1 MSDTNK
7 TMLKIAKIKAS
18 LSEAGFVVG
27 TDNDFYFGTNNYFYT
42 SLPSGPGV
50 SLGFTTGDDFI
61 VDGTGTGRSLQAGQ
75 GNDVIVGG
83 SGGDSISGGTGTD
96 TAAYVTATSGVT
108 LYMTANQS
116 FSSQFNRGDARGD
129 VLSSIENVV
138 GSRYDDYIVG
148 TGVNN
153 AIWGWDGHD
162 TLIGGTG
169 IDQLRGGAG
178 YDRLFAEDGYSG
190 APGIPTST
198 TREQLFGEA
207 GNDTLFAGRNR
218 DRLDGGSEELTTIGN
233 GELEFAGDIVSY
245 RLSDAA
251 VTINLATGV
260 ASGGYATGD
269 LLVEIEA
276 VSGSAYGD
284 TLTGNGERNILEG
297 GEGNDRLRGGG
308 NSDIFYY
315 DFTDAAW
322 ESGPANLGDDV
333 IEDFQIGTDFLYFF
347 GQGEVDLTF
356 TQDGADTVVT
366 FAGFEGSVRLLNV
379 DASAFIV

>member
-1 MSDTNK
+1 MSTTNK
-7 TMLKIAKIKAS
+7 TKLKIAKLKAS
-18 LSEAGFVVG
+18 LADAGFVVG
-27 TDNDFYFGTNNYFYT
+27 SSTDFYFGTDNYFYT
-42 SLPSGPGV
+42 SLPDGPGV
-50 SLGFTTGDDFI
+50 SLGYTTGNDFI
-61 VDGTGTGRSLQAGQ
+61 VDGTGTGRVLDGGQ

-83 SGGDSISGGTGTD
+83 TGGDTIRGGTGID
-96 TAAYVTATSGVT
+96 TAAYVNATSGIT
-108 LYMTANQS
+108 LYMTFNKS
-116 FSSQFNRGDARGD
+116 LSSQFNRGDARGD
-129 VLSSIENVV
+129 VLSSVENVV

-148 TGVNN
+148 TDGNN
-153 AIWGWDGHD
+153 TIRGWDGHD
-162 TLIGGTG
+162 TLLGGFG
-169 IDQLRGGAG
+169 IDQLRGGDG
-178 YDRLFAEDGYSG
+178 YDRLFAEDGHAWG
-190 APGIPTST
+190 GGPTST
-198 TREQLFGEA
+198 TREHLYGEA

-251 VTINLATGV
+251 VTINLATGA

-284 TLTGNGERNILEG
+284 TLTGNGDRNILEG
-297 GEGNDRLRGGG
+297 GEGNDHLTGGA

-315 DFTDAAW
+315 DFTDVAW

-333 IEDFQIGTDFLYFF
+333 IHDFQVGVDFMYFY
-347 GQGEVDLTF
+347 GQDEIDLNF

-366 FAGFEGSVRLLNV
+366 FADFEGSIRLLNV
-379 DASAFIV
+379 NASAFG